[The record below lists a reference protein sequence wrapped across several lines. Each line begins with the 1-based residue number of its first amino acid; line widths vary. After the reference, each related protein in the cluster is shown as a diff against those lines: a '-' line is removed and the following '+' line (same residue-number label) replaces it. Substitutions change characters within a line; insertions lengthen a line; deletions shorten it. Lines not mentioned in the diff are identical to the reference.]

1 MAQSSNQQQRE
12 FFFDFTQVIRDQKAT
27 YYPGF
32 KVTFICKTHAKAFTR
47 FEETLKAQNLN
58 PQDLGE
64 LTLRITGPL

>member
-12 FFFDFTQVIRDQKAT
+12 FFFDFTQIIIDQKAT
-27 YYPGF
+27 NYPGF
-32 KVTFICKTHAKAFTR
+32 KVTIICKTHAEAFTR

-64 LTLRITGPL
+64 LTLLITGAL